1 MRILI
6 NIAEG
11 LIEIISI
18 GVFLTVTVGW
28 LAGAAGHL
36 PL

>member
-1 MRILI
+1 MRIATD
-6 NIAEG
+6 IAAGAFE
-11 LIEIISI
+11 LVCIAA
-18 GVFLTVTVGW
+18 FLTVTFGW